1 MGMQKGLSDYSH
13 AAIPTTGVLV
23 TNLGSPDEPTPSA
36 VRRYLKEFLWDP
48 RVVEI
53 PRVAWW
59 IILHAFVLTIRP
71 RKSAHA
77 YQKVWSEDGSPLLS
91 ISRRQQTA
99 LRALLK
105 ERFKGPVEVALGMRY
120 GNPSIESALEEL
132 RVANAQRILV
142 FPLYPQH
149 SAATTASTLDAV
161 AMTLEK
167 WRYVPNLR
175 FVAHY
180 HDHPGYVQA
189 VANSIR
195 QFWKKHN
202 KPERLL
208 FSFHGMPKRTL
219 LAGDPYHCHCQK
231 SARLISERLGLNEGE
246 WIVAFQSRFGRE
258 EWLRPYA
265 DETLERLGKEGLQ
278 SIDVV
283 CPGFSADCL
292 ETLEE
297 MAMQN
302 KEVFQQA
309 GGGEYRYIPAL
320 NDSKAHMEAL
330 ADIVQQNVVGWPG
343 VESWDAKAV
352 NIEAEQS
359 AERAIAMG
367 ASR

>member
-1 MGMQKGLSDYSH
+1 
-13 AAIPTTGVLV
+13 
-23 TNLGSPDEPTPSA
+23 
-36 VRRYLKEFLWDP
+36 
-48 RVVEI
+48 
-53 PRVAWW
+53 
-59 IILHAFVLTIRP
+59 
-71 RKSAHA
+71 
-77 YQKVWSEDGSPLLS
+77 
-91 ISRRQQTA
+91 

-105 ERFKGPVEVALGMRY
+105 ERLQGPVEVALGMRY
-120 GNPSIESALEEL
+120 GNPSIESALAEL
-132 RVANAQRILV
+132 RAANAQRILV

-161 AMTLEK
+161 ATTLK
-167 WRYVPNLR
+167 NWRNVPDLR
-175 FVAHY
+175 FIAHY

-195 QFWKKHN
+195 RFWKERD

-231 SARLISERLGLNEGE
+231 SARLISEQLGLTKDE
-246 WIVAFQSRFGRE
+246 WMVAFQSRFGRE

-265 DETLERLGKEGLQ
+265 DETLEQLGKTGLN
-278 SIDVV
+278 SLDVV

-302 KEVFQQA
+302 KEVFQKA
-309 GGGEYRYIPAL
+309 GGGDYRYIPAL
-320 NDSKAHMEAL
+320 NDSPAHMEAL
-330 ADIVQQNVVGWPG
+330 EDIVQQNVSGWPG

-352 NIEAEQS
+352 NLETQQS